1 MFPKEFKKK
10 ISMHSTINALMLTL
24 PFPKNKNA
32 FHYAHFKIII
42 YFSHLVNIDVVF
54 VKKISK
60 LKIKKK
66 SKYMDKGTKNAKE
79 KK

>member
-1 MFPKEFKKK
+1 
-10 ISMHSTINALMLTL
+10 MHSTINALMLTL
-24 PFPKNKNA
+24 PFQKNKNA

-54 VKKISK
+54 FKKISK
-60 LKIKKK
+60 KSKSK